1 MAPKGWL
8 FKSIFLLIPIVA
20 ATSGAAFGQK
30 PSQDKNAD
38 RNPAADYYN
47 RGNERQKSGDLDG
60 AIEDYTFAI
69 TFDSK
74 FAMAW
79 NNRGVIHYL
88 KGDLDKAIA
97 DCGKALELK
106 PDYAEAWNHRGNA
119 RLDKGDLAGAVAD
132 FDRAISL

>member
-8 FKSIFLLIPIVA
+8 FKSIFLSILIIG
-20 ATSGAAFGQK
+20 ATSSFALAQQPK
-30 PSQDKNAD
+30 QDKNAD

-47 RGNERQKSGDLDG
+47 RGNERHKEGDLDG

-69 TFDSK
+69 SFDSK
-74 FAMAW
+74 FARAW

-97 DCGKALELK
+97 DFGKAVELK
-106 PDYAEAWNHRGNA
+106 PDYAEGWNNQIG
-119 RLDKGDLAGAVAD
+119 
-132 FDRAISL
+132 RASCRERV